1 MLIHIKP
8 NDRYPWFKVKSIIA
22 VAIARKGYGVY
33 ATGNKAYKV
42 MDLRQD
48 DQNVLKLLVIKLCE
62 HYGFEY
68 TIDDYS
74 LLYIIHKNAMLI
86 LLALLFAITIINS
99 IIKIQ

>member
-22 VAIARKGYGVY
+22 VAIARKGYGVN

-68 TIDDYS
+68 TIDD
-74 LLYIIHKNAMLI
+74 
-86 LLALLFAITIINS
+86 
-99 IIKIQ
+99 